1 MEQGERQLAGGSC
14 QIRTET
20 DKRKLMKITNNKWF
34 DKLTTLSQVEGQ
46 ITMTE
51 TPYSKSVLVIETG
64 APPCGRG
71 PSLVLGIWDFKLF
84 EDLNGFKDFLFI
96 PYFSLP

>member
-1 MEQGERQLAGGSC
+1 
-14 QIRTET
+14 
-20 DKRKLMKITNNKWF
+20 
-34 DKLTTLSQVEGQ
+34 
-46 ITMTE
+46 MTE